1 MVHHGPNW
9 RNASFWPAS
18 PSARAAPMAMEKARW
33 AESALA
39 QCEERGEAAN
49 ARALLETSL
58 AKYVEA
64 FVTAKLTRDDIEV
77 RSPVRTQAPIQPV
90 PTTRAPMPPCSAA
103 LTSPLTP
110 PAV

>member
-1 MVHHGPNW
+1 
-9 RNASFWPAS
+9 
-18 PSARAAPMAMEKARW
+18 MAMEKARW

-64 FVTAKLTRDDIEV
+64 FVTAKLTRDDRAIHPDILAADYERV
-77 RSPVRTQAPIQPV
+77 GQLIDEGADVDAKAAGWAPIH
-90 PTTRAPMPPCSAA
+90 
-103 LTSPLTP
+103 L
-110 PAV
+110 AVYHLSLIHI

>member
-1 MVHHGPNW
+1 MVHHGANW

-18 PSARAAPMAMEKARW
+18 PPARAAPMAMEKARW

-64 FVTAKLTRDDIEV
+64 FVTAKLTRDD
-77 RSPVRTQAPIQPV
+77 
-90 PTTRAPMPPCSAA
+90 RAIHPDILAA
-103 LTSPLTP
+103 DYEIGDRGEHGP
-110 PAV
+110 

>member
-1 MVHHGPNW
+1 
-9 RNASFWPAS
+9 
-18 PSARAAPMAMEKARW
+18 MAMEKARW

-64 FVTAKLTRDDIEV
+64 FVTAKLTRDD
-77 RSPVRTQAPIQPV
+77 
-90 PTTRAPMPPCSAA
+90 RAIHLVLSTVARPFFVAIFIGFWRFWFSGRAF
-103 LTSPLTP
+103 
-110 PAV
+110 

>member
-1 MVHHGPNW
+1 
-9 RNASFWPAS
+9 
-18 PSARAAPMAMEKARW
+18 MAMEKARW

-64 FVTAKLTRDDIEV
+64 FVTAKLTRDD
-77 RSPVRTQAPIQPV
+77 
-90 PTTRAPMPPCSAA
+90 RAIHPDILAADYERVGQLIDEGADVDAKAAQTFQECSRRNANA
-103 LTSPLTP
+103 TKCR
-110 PAV
+110 